1 MNLKVFHGEDVI
13 VVDVGKIRHVVGASC
28 YIDLS
33 FDMDLSKLLHG
44 YVKVVTWIC

>member
-13 VVDVGKIRHVVGASC
+13 VVDVGKKRHVVDASC
-28 YIDLS
+28 NIDLS

-44 YVKVVTWIC
+44 YVKVVPWIC